1 MKSIIKAVVLSLA
14 TTFALGSCTKYNL
27 IETGLSNGVHETSMN
42 GYFSTDPYNWE
53 ETQKLIKK
61 AGLESYFTSTTT
73 GSKGITFLGVTD
85 LSIIRYVAEQQV
97 KENETAESEGREA
110 KRIEL
115 DDITQEDARNMLVN
129 CIIPQRIMLKDV
141 PRGRLTT
148 TDGNTT
154 RTGGMTVTT
163 LGGEKL
169 WLYTFQEDFNN
180 VPNSGP
186 VSLYVVSEK
195 TQKRVKIASSDIQT
209 QTGIVHSLPYSFTLG
224 EF

>member
-61 AGLESYFTSTTT
+61 AGLESYFTSTAT
-73 GSKGITFLGVTD
+73 GSTGITFLGVTD

-97 KENETAESEGREA
+97 KENEAAESEGREA

-115 DDITQEDARNMLVN
+115 DDITQEDARKMLLN

-169 WLYTFQEDFNN
+169 WRYTFQEDFNN

>member
-115 DDITQEDARNMLVN
+115 DDITQEDARKMLLN

>member
-1 MKSIIKAVVLSLA
+1 
-14 TTFALGSCTKYNL
+14 
-27 IETGLSNGVHETSMN
+27 MN

-61 AGLESYFTSTTT
+61 AGLESYFTSTAT

-97 KENETAESEGREA
+97 KENEAAESEGREA

>member
-61 AGLESYFTSTTT
+61 AGLESYFTSTAT

-97 KENETAESEGREA
+97 KENEAAETEGREA
-110 KRIEL
+110 KTIEL

>member
-61 AGLESYFTSTTT
+61 AGLESYFTSTAT
-73 GSKGITFLGVTD
+73 GSTGITFLGVTD

-97 KENETAESEGREA
+97 KENEVAESEGREA

-115 DDITQEDARNMLVN
+115 DDITQEDARKMLLN

-154 RTGGMTVTT
+154 RTGGMTATT

>member
-61 AGLESYFTSTTT
+61 AGLESYFTSTAT

-97 KENETAESEGREA
+97 KENEAAESEDYNR
-110 KRIEL
+110 
-115 DDITQEDARNMLVN
+115 
-129 CIIPQRIMLKDV
+129 
-141 PRGRLTT
+141 
-148 TDGNTT
+148 
-154 RTGGMTVTT
+154 
-163 LGGEKL
+163 
-169 WLYTFQEDFNN
+169 
-180 VPNSGP
+180 
-186 VSLYVVSEK
+186 
-195 TQKRVKIASSDIQT
+195 
-209 QTGIVHSLPYSFTLG
+209 
-224 EF
+224 

>member
-61 AGLESYFTSTTT
+61 AGLESYFTSTAT

-97 KENETAESEGREA
+97 KENEAAESELHYSSAYHAQG
-110 KRIEL
+110 
-115 DDITQEDARNMLVN
+115 
-129 CIIPQRIMLKDV
+129 C
-141 PRGRLTT
+141 
-148 TDGNTT
+148 
-154 RTGGMTVTT
+154 
-163 LGGEKL
+163 
-169 WLYTFQEDFNN
+169 
-180 VPNSGP
+180 
-186 VSLYVVSEK
+186 
-195 TQKRVKIASSDIQT
+195 ASR
-209 QTGIVHSLPYSFTLG
+209 SFDYN
-224 EF
+224 